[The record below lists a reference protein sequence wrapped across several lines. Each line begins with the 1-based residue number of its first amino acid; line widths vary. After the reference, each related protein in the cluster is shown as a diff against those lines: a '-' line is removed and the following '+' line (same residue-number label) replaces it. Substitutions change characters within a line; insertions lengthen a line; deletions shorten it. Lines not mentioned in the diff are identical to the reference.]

1 MTRPLKLVAQ
11 SLTDETAKNLR
22 LELAGMEWIQFLDHS
37 ESLEGLTDHLEKHQ
51 PDVVLLDWTEQELA
65 TCEWLAEHAL
75 NPNASFVA
83 FVLHQNDSPSRL
95 MDAVRYGA
103 REIINYPEDKD
114 SLELGLMRLYSLL
127 CRVSQDKE
135 HINPD
140 EKAELPIEAFRGP
153 SRTIAVFAAKGG
165 AGASS
170 VAVNV
175 AHELATLTKQPVLL
189 LDLDQVFNNTSVM
202 LNLKPSHS
210 LGDLAG
216 YAPHKIEEETLD
228 KICVAHEC
236 GLKLLAA
243 SKSVMDENEPLAQ
256 PLLDRV
262 MHLTHSMFAYVVVD
276 LPSHTL
282 DPYHQYFVDHADDVL
297 VVSGL
302 DVPGLVR
309 TRQYLDLASQFV
321 EEGKLKLVLNRW
333 NLQAAYGMT
342 NKSLENEFRYPI
354 YARLSNDWETNV
366 EANSLGKVISRV
378 NAETPLAKDIDLLTR
393 KLAGLEVP
401 PPAENALLEQ
411 SVHHIRKLGGIFN
424 NVFNKIHK
432 TTPEQPLA

>member
-1 MTRPLKLVAQ
+1 
-11 SLTDETAKNLR
+11 
-22 LELAGMEWIQFLDHS
+22 
-37 ESLEGLTDHLEKHQ
+37 
-51 PDVVLLDWTEQELA
+51 
-65 TCEWLAEHAL
+65 
-75 NPNASFVA
+75 
-83 FVLHQNDSPSRL
+83 
-95 MDAVRYGA
+95 
-103 REIINYPEDKD
+103 
-114 SLELGLMRLYSLL
+114 
-127 CRVSQDKE
+127 
-135 HINPD
+135 
-140 EKAELPIEAFRGP
+140 
-153 SRTIAVFAAKGG
+153 
-165 AGASS
+165 
-170 VAVNV
+170 
-175 AHELATLTKQPVLL
+175 
-189 LDLDQVFNNTSVM
+189 
-202 LNLKPSHS
+202 
-210 LGDLAG
+210 
-216 YAPHKIEEETLD
+216 
-228 KICVAHEC
+228 
-236 GLKLLAA
+236 
-243 SKSVMDENEPLAQ
+243 MDENEPLAQ